1 MGENNL
7 ATRNGEGREEFN
19 LGVQYDGGFNLTAHV
34 KIPALRGS
42 PLTFDY
48 ISPRFF

>member
-19 LGVQYDGGFNLTAHV
+19 LEVQYDGWFNLIAHV
-34 KIPALRGS
+34 KIPALQRLPSILGHRS
-42 PLTFDY
+42 P
-48 ISPRFF
+48 